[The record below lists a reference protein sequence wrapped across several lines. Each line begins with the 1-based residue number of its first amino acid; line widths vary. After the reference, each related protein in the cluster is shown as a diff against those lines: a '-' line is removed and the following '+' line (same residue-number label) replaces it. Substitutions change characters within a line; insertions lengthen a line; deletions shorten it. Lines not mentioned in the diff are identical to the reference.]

1 MRRLRGNPLFMG
13 GCDGI
18 SALIV
23 EGDLLGSLAISLHG
37 TLRSGILWTVPRS
50 CPVGRPI
57 RPSGHRIPTFIRT
70 CTDECGTCSDEVDIQ
85 GVDRFL
91 GSPQM
96 RQGI

>member
-1 MRRLRGNPLFMG
+1 MG
-13 GCDGI
+13 GRGDEPVRGT
-18 SALIV
+18 SALTV
-23 EGDLLGSLAISLHG
+23 EGDLPGSLAISLHG
-37 TLRSGILWTVPRS
+37 VLRSGTPWTVSRS
-50 CPVGRPI
+50 CPEGRPI